1 MIAVI
6 FESWPQGGKMQR
18 YLDMGAALE
27 SQLKD
32 LDGFI
37 SIERFQSVKDP
48 EKLVALSFWRDEAAV
63 DAWRNRS
70 SHRAIQSASRDEV
83 FRDYRLRVAAVIRDY
98 GKFSRDQAPAD
109 SGARLAEVSSS
120 GRQTIGQTDS

>member
-6 FESWPQGGKMQR
+6 FESWPDAGKMQR

-37 SIERFQSVKDP
+37 SIERFQSVKNP
-48 EKLVALSFWRDEAAV
+48 EKLVALSFWRDDAAV
-63 DAWRNRS
+63 DAWRNRPA
-70 SHRAIQSASRDEV
+70 HRAIQSASRDEV
-83 FRDYRLRVAAVIRDY
+83 FRDYRLCVAVVTRDY

-109 SGARLAEVSSS
+109 SRYQV
-120 GRQTIGQTDS
+120 D

>member
-6 FESWPQGGKMQR
+6 FESWPQDGKMQR

-27 SQLKD
+27 SQLKG

-70 SHRAIQSASRDEV
+70 SHRTIQSASRDGV

-98 GKFSRDQAPAD
+98 GKFSREEAPAD
-109 SGARLAEVSSS
+109 SREQVG
-120 GRQTIGQTDS
+120 

>member
-6 FESWPQGGKMQR
+6 FESWPEQGKMQR
-18 YLDMGAALE
+18 YLDMGMALE

-48 EKLVALSFWRDEAAV
+48 DKLGALSFWRDEAAV
-63 DAWRNRS
+63 DAWRNRA
-70 SHRAIQSASRDEV
+70 SHRVIQSASRDEV

-109 SGARLAEVSSS
+109 SRDLS
-120 GRQTIGQTDS
+120 R

>member
-6 FESWPQGGKMQR
+6 FESWPQDGKMQR

-63 DAWRNRS
+63 DAWRNLA
-70 SHRAIQSASRDEV
+70 SHRTIQSASRDGV

-109 SGARLAEVSSS
+109 SREQVG
-120 GRQTIGQTDS
+120 

>member
-6 FESWPQGGKMQR
+6 FESWPAAGKMQR
-18 YLDMGAALE
+18 YLDMGMALE
-27 SQLKD
+27 SQLRD
-32 LDGFI
+32 LDGFV

-48 EKLVALSFWRDEAAV
+48 DKLVAISFWRDAAAV
-63 DAWRNRS
+63 EAWRNRP

-98 GKFSRDQAPAD
+98 GKFSRDEAPGD
-109 SGARLAEVSSS
+109 SRRDVG
-120 GRQTIGQTDS
+120 

>member
-6 FESWPQGGKMQR
+6 FESWPKAGKMQR

-37 SIERFQSVKDP
+37 SIERFQSVKEP

-63 DAWRNRS
+63 DAWRQRPT
-70 SHRAIQSASRDEV
+70 HRAIQSASREEV
-83 FRDYRLRVAAVIRDY
+83 FTDYRLRVAAVLRDY
-98 GKFSRDQAPAD
+98 GKLDRDQAPRD
-109 SGARLAEVSSS
+109 SKETVG
-120 GRQTIGQTDS
+120 

>member
-6 FESWPQGGKMQR
+6 FESWPKPGKMQT
-18 YLDMGAALE
+18 YIDMGAALGAHLE
-27 SQLKD
+27 T

-37 SIERFQSVKDP
+37 SIERFQSVSNP

-63 DAWRNRS
+63 DAWRNREV
-70 SHRAIQSASRDEV
+70 HRAVQSGSRREV

-98 GKFSRDQAPAD
+98 TMFERDQAPAD
-109 SGARLAEVSSS
+109 SRIADGPPSEHKQSR
-120 GRQTIGQTDS
+120 

>member
-6 FESWPQGGKMQR
+6 FESWPQDGKMQR

-48 EKLVALSFWRDEAAV
+48 EKLVALSFWRDETAV

-70 SHRAIQSASRDEV
+70 SHRAIQSASRDGV

-98 GKFSRDQAPAD
+98 GKFSREQAPDD
-109 SGARLAEVSSS
+109 SREQVG
-120 GRQTIGQTDS
+120 

>member
-6 FESWPQGGKMQR
+6 FESWPEARKLQR

-27 SQLKD
+27 SHLRD

-48 EKLVALSFWRDEAAV
+48 TKLVALSFWRDEDAV
-63 DAWRNRS
+63 NAWRSRPA
-70 SHRAIQSASRDEV
+70 HRAVQSASRDEV
-83 FRDYRLRVAAVIRDY
+83 FQDYRLRVATVIRDY
-98 GKFSRDQAPAD
+98 GKLNREEAPAD
-109 SGARLAEVSSS
+109 SRDELG
-120 GRQTIGQTDS
+120 